1 MRAVLLAVA
10 VAVLAGGC
18 GSESHVRVSQ
28 PAAKLALTRPVFQRA
43 VVVVFE
49 NKDRS
54 TIAGDPA
61 APTFNGYARRY
72 AALTDYHA
80 VAHPSLPNYL
90 ALVSGST
97 HGITTNCY
105 DCTVDAASLADS
117 LESAGLSWKTYADG
131 LPASGFV
138 GSGFDRYTKRHDPFL
153 YFRPVLARPGR
164 LRRIVPFARF
174 RRDLARRALP
184 AFSLVVPDLCH
195 DMHDCP
201 VGDGD
206 KWLRGLLAPL
216 LRSPQMRRGV
226 VFVVFDET
234 ESKTGSDGGHL
245 FAFAAGPA
253 VRPHSVYARRL
264 THYGLLATLE
274 ANWRLRRLGQSANE
288 RPISGIWRGGK

>member
-10 VAVLAGGC
+10 VALLAGGC
-18 GSESHVRVSQ
+18 GGTSQVRASQ
-28 PAAKLALTRPVFQRA
+28 PAAKRAMTQPAFQRA

-54 TIAGDPA
+54 TIADDPS

-80 VAHPSLPNYL
+80 MTHPSLPNYL

-97 HGITTNCY
+97 QGITTNCY
-105 DCTVDAASLADS
+105 DCTVGAASLADS
-117 LESAGLSWKTYADG
+117 LESAGLSWKTYAEG
-131 LPASGFV
+131 LPAPGFV
-138 GSGFDRYTKRHDPFL
+138 GSGLDRYTKRHDPFL
-153 YFRPVLARPGR
+153 YFRPVLGRPER
-164 LRRIVPFARF
+164 RRRIVPFARF
-174 RRDLARRALP
+174 QVDLARRRLP

-195 DMHDCP
+195 DMHNCP
-201 VGDGD
+201 VAEGDR
-206 KWLRGLLAPL
+206 WLHRFLPPL

-226 VFVVFDET
+226 VFVVFDES
-234 ESKTGSDGGHL
+234 ESKTGTDGGHV
-245 FAFAAGPA
+245 FAFAAGAA

-274 ANWRLRRLGQSANE
+274 ANWRLRRLGESANE
-288 RPISGIWRGGK
+288 GPIGGIWRGGK